1 MTTDETNKKEPETEV
16 IKSDGGSIYSYI
28 HSIIKVTVKILI
40 FLLLLVLL
48 YSVAEFVFIVIK
60 GFIRFNGAFNFTAE
74 PFDREKLFF
83 TQVQGL
89 ISAVLLL
96 TIVIELIQSLIGYLK
111 SETTNYV
118 GVIIE
123 IALIASVRHI
133 LTVDLEHIHSG
144 ILYGLSA
151 LILVLGLFFLI
162 INRKLMSGTN
172 TINKGNSRIIRFYW
186 IVVLSTAI

>member
-1 MTTDETNKKEPETEV
+1 MTTDETNKKEPETEA

-28 HSIIKVTVKILI
+28 HSIIKITVKILI

-60 GFIRFNGAFNFTAE
+60 GFIRFNGAFNLTGE
-74 PFDREKLFF
+74 PFDRERLFF

-133 LTVDLEHIHSG
+133 LTIDLEHIESG

-162 INRKLMSGTN
+162 INRKLMSGT
-172 TINKGNSRIIRFYW
+172 TLLTKG
-186 IVVLSTAI
+186 TPG

>member
-1 MTTDETNKKEPETEV
+1 MTTEEPNNKVPEKV
-16 IKSDGGSIYSYI
+16 VLISDGGSSYAYI

-48 YSVAEFVFIVIK
+48 YSVAEFTFIVIK
-60 GFIRFNGAFNFTAE
+60 GFIRFNGAFNFTNE
-74 PFDREKLFF
+74 PFDRERLFF

-111 SETTNYV
+111 SDTTNYV
-118 GVIIE
+118 GVIVE
-123 IALIASVRHI
+123 IALIASVRHM
-133 LTVDLEHIHSG
+133 LTIDLDHIQPG

-151 LILVLGLFFLI
+151 LILVLGLFFLV
-162 INRKLMSGTN
+162 INRKLMPGTKLL
-172 TINKGNSRIIRFYW
+172 TK
-186 IVVLSTAI
+186 

>member
-1 MTTDETNKKEPETEV
+1 MVTDETNNKEPVTEV
-16 IKSDGGSIYSYI
+16 IKSDGGAIYSYI
-28 HSIIKVTVKILI
+28 HSIIKATVKILI

-96 TIVIELIQSLIGYLK
+96 TIVIELIQSLMGYLK

-133 LTVDLEHIHSG
+133 LTIDLEHIQSG

-151 LILVLGLFFLI
+151 LILVLGLFFI
-162 INRKLMSGTN
+162 VINRKLMSGTKLL
-172 TINKGNSRIIRFYW
+172 TKG
-186 IVVLSTAI
+186 TPD

>member
-1 MTTDETNKKEPETEV
+1 MKTEKPNIEESEGEV
-16 IKSDGGSIYSYI
+16 LKSDGGSNYSYI

-133 LTVDLEHIHSG
+133 LTIDLEHIHSG

-162 INRKLMSGTN
+162 INRKLMSGTK
-172 TINKGNSRIIRFYW
+172 TVIK
-186 IVVLSTAI
+186 

>member
-1 MTTDETNKKEPETEV
+1 MKTEKPNIEESEREV
-16 IKSDGGSIYSYI
+16 LKSDGGSNYSYI

-48 YSVAEFVFIVIK
+48 YSVAEFTFIVVK
-60 GFIRFNGAFNFTAE
+60 GFIRFNGAFNFSTE
-74 PFDREKLFF
+74 PFDRERLFF

-111 SETTNYV
+111 SDTTNYV
-118 GVIIE
+118 GVIVE
-123 IALIASVRHI
+123 IALIASVRHM
-133 LTVDLEHIHSG
+133 LTIDLEHIQSG

-151 LILVLGLFFLI
+151 LILVLGLLFLA
-162 INRKLMSGTN
+162 INRKLMSETKLL
-172 TINKGNSRIIRFYW
+172 TM
-186 IVVLSTAI
+186 

>member
-1 MTTDETNKKEPETEV
+1 MKTEKTNIEESEREV
-16 IKSDGGSIYSYI
+16 LKSDGGSTYSYI

-48 YSVAEFVFIVIK
+48 YSVAEFTFIVVK
-60 GFIRFNGAFNFTAE
+60 GFIRFNGAFNFSTE
-74 PFDREKLFF
+74 PFDRERLFF

-111 SETTNYV
+111 SDTTNYV
-118 GVIIE
+118 GVIVE

-133 LTVDLEHIHSG
+133 LTIDLEHTQSG

-151 LILVLGLFFLI
+151 LILVLGLFFLV
-162 INRKLMSGTN
+162 INRKLMSETKIL
-172 TINKGNSRIIRFYW
+172 TK
-186 IVVLSTAI
+186 

>member
-1 MTTDETNKKEPETEV
+1 MTTEELNIKEPGKE
-16 IKSDGGSIYSYI
+16 ILKSDGGSNYSWINY
-28 HSIIKVTVKILI
+28 IIKVTVKILI

-48 YSVAEFVFIVIK
+48 YSVAEFIFIVVK
-60 GFIRFNGAFNFTAE
+60 GFIRFNGAFNFTPE
-74 PFDREKLFF
+74 PFDRERLFF

-111 SETTNYV
+111 SDTTNYV

-123 IALIASVRHI
+123 IALIASVRHM
-133 LTVDLEHIHSG
+133 LTIDLEHIQSG

-151 LILVLGLFFLI
+151 LILVLGLFFLVL
-162 INRKLMSGTN
+162 NRKLMSGTKLL
-172 TINKGNSRIIRFYW
+172 TK
-186 IVVLSTAI
+186 

>member
-1 MTTDETNKKEPETEV
+1 MTTEKPTIKELEKEV
-16 IKSDGGSIYSYI
+16 LKSDGVSNYSFI
-28 HSIIKVTVKILI
+28 HSIIKVTVKVLI

-48 YSVAEFVFIVIK
+48 YSVAEFIFIVVK
-60 GFIRFNGAFNFTAE
+60 GFIRFNGAFNFTNE
-74 PFDREKLFF
+74 PFDRERLFF

-111 SETTNYV
+111 SDTTNYV

-133 LTVDLEHIHSG
+133 LTIDLEHIESG
-144 ILYGLSA
+144 ILIGLSA
-151 LILVLGLFFLI
+151 QILVLGSFFLV
-162 INRKLMSGTN
+162 INRKLMSGTKLM
-172 TINKGNSRIIRFYW
+172 TK
-186 IVVLSTAI
+186 

>member
-1 MTTDETNKKEPETEV
+1 MKPEKPNNKESETEV
-16 IKSDGGSIYSYI
+16 LKSDGGSNYSYI
-28 HSIIKVTVKILI
+28 HTIIKITVKILI

-74 PFDREKLFF
+74 PFDRGRLFF

-96 TIVIELIQSLIGYLK
+96 TIVIELIQSLLGYMK
-111 SETTNYV
+111 SEKTNYV

-133 LTVDLEHIHSG
+133 LTIDIEHIQSG
-144 ILYGLSA
+144 ILYRISS
-151 LILVLGLFFLI
+151 LIFVLGLFFLV
-162 INRKLMSGTN
+162 INRKLMPGTKLF
-172 TINKGNSRIIRFYW
+172 T
-186 IVVLSTAI
+186 

>member
-1 MTTDETNKKEPETEV
+1 MTTEKSNIKEPEKE
-16 IKSDGGSIYSYI
+16 ILKSDEGSNYSWI
-28 HSIIKVTVKILI
+28 HYIIKATVKMLI

-48 YSVAEFVFIVIK
+48 YSVAEFIFIVVK
-60 GFIRFNGAFNFTAE
+60 GFIRYNGAFNFTTE
-74 PFDREKLFF
+74 PFDRERLFF

-111 SETTNYV
+111 SDTTNYV
-118 GVIIE
+118 GVIVE

-133 LTVDLEHIHSG
+133 LTIDLEHIQSG

-151 LILVLGLFFLI
+151 LILVLGLFFLV
-162 INRKLMSGTN
+162 INRKLMSGTKIL
-172 TINKGNSRIIRFYW
+172 TK
-186 IVVLSTAI
+186 

>member
-1 MTTDETNKKEPETEV
+1 MTTEKPNIKESEKKV
-16 IKSDGGSIYSYI
+16 LKSDGGSNYQFI
-28 HSIIKVTVKILI
+28 HSIIKVTVKVLI

-48 YSVAEFVFIVIK
+48 YSVAEFIFIVIK
-60 GFIRFNGAFNFTAE
+60 GFIRFNGAFSFSTE
-74 PFDREKLFF
+74 PFDRERLFF

-111 SETTNYV
+111 SDTTNYV
-118 GVIIE
+118 GVIVE

-133 LTVDLEHIHSG
+133 LTIDLEHTQSG

-151 LILVLGLFFLI
+151 LILVLGLFFLVM
-162 INRKLMSGTN
+162 NRKLMSETKIL
-172 TINKGNSRIIRFYW
+172 TK
-186 IVVLSTAI
+186 